1 MVQGLDRV
9 EKDNL
14 TWGDLTVAD
23 LLAKDAMKL
32 VISVWDHYKI
42 RAHTKIGTAEVVGE
56 VRSIRAGGAV
66 VEEEVTFDGVVI
78 HNDKQEITGKVT
90 ITLAVRVASSTTTTA
105 ASSSSLAGITAAS
118 TSAVDA
124 GNTSNSSSAVRPL
137 ASTDGTPSVPP
148 IIIKAAA
155 APTVADS
162 QSIQGL
168 GLGTPLETVKPMNN
182 NNNSSSSATTDDD
195 GKAADEYFDNYE
207 EEEGDFD
214 QVTHR
219 PTPFSSTAYT
229 HVSHGV
235 TDDSP
240 TPPYFVVHPNHPSQS
255 LFPSFS
261 PGQSFFVFTTS
272 VHVVGQFRH

>member
-1 MVQGLDRV
+1 MVWL
-9 EKDNL
+9 
-14 TWGDLTVAD
+14 
-23 LLAKDAMKL
+23 
-32 VISVWDHYKI
+32 Y
-42 RAHTKIGTAEVVGE
+42 
-56 VRSIRAGGAV
+56 
-66 VEEEVTFDGVVI
+66 
-78 HNDKQEITGKVT
+78 TGKVT
-90 ITLAVRVASSTTTTA
+90 ITLAVRVASSATIATTTTA
-105 ASSSSLAGITAAS
+105 ASSSSLASITAAS

-137 ASTDGTPSVPP
+137 ASTDGTPLVPP
-148 IIIKAAA
+148 VVIKAAA

-168 GLGTPLETVKPMNN
+168 GLGPPLETVKPMNN

-219 PTPFSSTAYT
+219 PTAFSSSADT
-229 HVSHGV
+229 HVSLGV

-240 TPPYFVVHPNHPSQS
+240 IPPYFVVHPNHP
-255 LFPSFS
+255 PSFPLFLRQANPFLFS
-261 PGQSFFVFTTS
+261 RQVSMLSDNFDIENEGDENEGTANTSNFTQSYPFLLPSDGPILTL
-272 VHVVGQFRH
+272 FRTLTRILISSIALFIFDLGGTIVIIVLRR